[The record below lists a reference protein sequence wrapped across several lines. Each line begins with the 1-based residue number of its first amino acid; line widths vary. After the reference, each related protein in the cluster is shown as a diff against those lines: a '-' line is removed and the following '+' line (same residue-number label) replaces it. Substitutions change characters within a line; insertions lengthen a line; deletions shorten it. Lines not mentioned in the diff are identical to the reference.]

1 VSNRNG
7 GVPPGRLVGL
17 GIELAAV
24 ILAGT
29 GIGYLLDV
37 TLLKFDQPWGL
48 IAGCFIGFA
57 VGMANIV
64 RVSRTL

>member
-1 VSNRNG
+1 MSNRNG

-48 IAGCFIGFA
+48 IVGCFVGFA

-64 RVSRTL
+64 RVSRSF